1 MAGFTSTAS
10 IAEKEISTAAAK
22 DHQQAAVHVDRIFD
36 ELEELRELICLDPA
50 LDDERKILG
59 EGITAIHGAI
69 RQTRGEI
76 ATLHAKA
83 VRGREFNR
91 ATDELDAVVS
101 DTEAATETILA
112 AAETIDALSLDLLRN
127 AAPEDVAKI
136 EEIRSRSISIFEACN
151 FQDITG
157 QRISKVVRTLK
168 FIEDRIATM
177 LAIWRDIEGFDDA
190 DIAVD
195 ERVGDA
201 ALLNGPAL
209 ADEENVVSQDDIDS
223 LFS

>member
-1 MAGFTSTAS
+1 MAGSSSTAS
-10 IAEKEISTAAAK
+10 ITDRETSTAAAK
-22 DHQQAAVHVDRIFD
+22 DHQQAAVHVDRIFG
-36 ELEELRELICLDPA
+36 ELEELRELICEDPA
-50 LDDERKILG
+50 FDEERKILG

-76 ATLHAKA
+76 STLHAKA
-83 VRGREFNR
+83 VKGREFNR

-127 AAPEDVAKI
+127 AAPEDRAKI
-136 EEIRSRSISIFEACN
+136 EEIRSCSISIFEACN

-168 FIEDRIATM
+168 FIEERIATM
-177 LAIWRDIEGFDDA
+177 LEIWRDIEGFDDV